1 MAVDW
6 WIGNSMGHVNLV
18 LLMDISRARKTLTIE
33 KYVPYA
39 RQHPRTR
46 AQAAGT
52 VHVRRCVST
61 IVVNMKANPPSVQG
75 APLTLEFEI
84 IVGRPAVGQE
94 HDRGVF
100 FEECLRLVEVVRIG
114 GLGKKNAS

>member
-1 MAVDW
+1 
-6 WIGNSMGHVNLV
+6 MGHVNLV

-94 HDRGVF
+94 HDVVFDSAALLAIAGGVF
-100 FEECLRLVEVVRIG
+100 RG
-114 GLGKKNAS
+114 MP